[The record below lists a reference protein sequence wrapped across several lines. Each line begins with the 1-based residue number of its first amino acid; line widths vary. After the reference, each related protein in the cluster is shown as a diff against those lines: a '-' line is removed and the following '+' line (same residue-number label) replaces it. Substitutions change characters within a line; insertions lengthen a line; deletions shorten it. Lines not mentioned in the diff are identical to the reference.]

1 MPHGPRFNLRCTSS
15 FYESNTEEAKR
26 GGKLAIWLI
35 LYCPLSIT
43 VVSSI
48 YSSILHEGPN
58 ANTEHGF

>member
-35 LYCPLSIT
+35 LCCRHSIA
-43 VVSSI
+43 VVSTPP
-48 YSSILHEGPN
+48 SSMYEGPN